1 MNRKR
6 GQRIVGLMFVLA
18 FVAFPLLGQS
28 QEDEP
33 ALEDD
38 STPDDSGSMPSGGG
52 AVAPVPGG
60 SVPEVYTV
68 ERGDTLWDLCQRFL
82 NNPWYWP
89 KIWAYNPKITNPHW
103 IYPGDEVYFYPQEGQ
118 RPTPMETSI
127 PLDPLEVSGLE
138 MPNIST
144 ADVDRPVLLGED
156 GKPVIEVSGI
166 HQIGNPQM
174 VGRKGFFASR
184 RDEEYIS
191 LEIVEGSGTIAY
203 SRVEREML
211 AQRDEAYARFKDLSQ
226 VSVGDKFQVFR
237 IGREL
242 THPFTEDDFD
252 VVIQILGQAQVI
264 AMNEQ
269 WATIKVTESWEDINR
284 GDLLRPWKE
293 VEKRVKLTKNQVDIL
308 DGAVVDAY
316 QALEINAEHQM
327 VFLDKGAEHGV
338 RAGNQLAI
346 IRRGDGLFE
355 VDDEDL
361 ETLPDEIVGELVVIE
376 AHPIASTCLVSRSLR
391 AIVRGD
397 RAVMRAAN

>member
-1 MNRKR
+1 MNRKSGR
-6 GQRIVGLMFVLA
+6 RMVGLVIAAAL
-18 FVAFPLLGQS
+18 VAYPLLGQS
-28 QEDEP
+28 QEDAP
-33 ALEDD
+33 ALEDE
-38 STPDDSGSMPSGGG
+38 STPAETGV
-52 AVAPVPGG
+52 VAPVPGG

-118 RPTPMETSI
+118 RPA
-127 PLDPLEVSGLE
+127 PLLPPEPLEPLEVSGPE
-138 MPNIST
+138 MPGIST
-144 ADVDRPVLLGED
+144 ADVDRPVMLGPD

-166 HQIGNPQM
+166 HQIGTPHL

-191 LEIVEGSGTIAY
+191 LEVVEGSGVVEY
-203 SRVEREML
+203 SKVERMML

-237 IGREL
+237 VAKEV
-242 THPFTEDDFD
+242 THPFTEDDFGF
-252 VVIQILGQAQVI
+252 VIKICGQAQVI

-269 WATIKVTESWEDINR
+269 WATIKITESYDPIER

-293 VEKRVKLTKNQVDIL
+293 VERRVKLTKNQADIL
-308 DGAVVDAY
+308 DGWVVDAY
-316 QALEINAEHQM
+316 HGLEISGEHQM

-346 IRRGDGLFE
+346 IRRGDGLYE

-361 ETLPDEIVGELVVIE
+361 ETLPDEIIGELVVIE

-391 AIVRGD
+391 AVVRGD
-397 RAVMRAAN
+397 RVVMRAAN